1 MRVNIFISG
10 GFLIATLIRIVLCV
24 SILDLFPDYIIL
36 PIIGLI
42 HLILINISV
51 PMNNSRLLH
60 DLCGIG
66 ELVCHIFSFLST
78 ESSDALEKSFSF
90 LRVRQ
95 NARLLTTL
103 WKFSCSHLAN
113 NRIHLSIRYHGEFQ
127 GIFLRHV
134 AILLYMRFTV
144 LRHITHLNSWE
155 TIVRSAIVS
164 LRKILWTESRCGLPL
179 VLWHELRIPWFIRF
193 ILINKLSSARHK
205 LRLNDSIIGQDLRI
219 IILLPILSLI
229 IISSMPGWV
238 YMWF

>member
-1 MRVNIFISG
+1 MVNVKLVHIRSSIKVTCDFLLIKLTMISIALMRVNIFISG

-42 HLILINISV
+42 HLILINIGV

-60 DLCGIG
+60 DLCAIG

-103 WKFSCSHLAN
+103 
-113 NRIHLSIRYHGEFQ
+113 
-127 GIFLRHV
+127 
-134 AILLYMRFTV
+134 
-144 LRHITHLNSWE
+144 
-155 TIVRSAIVS
+155 
-164 LRKILWTESRCGLPL
+164 
-179 VLWHELRIPWFIRF
+179 
-193 ILINKLSSARHK
+193 
-205 LRLNDSIIGQDLRI
+205 
-219 IILLPILSLI
+219 
-229 IISSMPGWV
+229 
-238 YMWF
+238 